1 MRTHY
6 KVWLD
11 YSNKKSSVTLSVDAT
26 QRIPALLTS
35 QVGCPPEIPT
45 ALPQLL
51 SETVSAPRNPPEPTE
66 NPWQLQRLLTDHRLA
81 QSALQYSYG
90 DRREEP
96 RATAPRDLSAQ
107 QAAEVSRAGKCPATD
122 ECDGDPLKK
131 KNKARTCTY
140 CKSIECKGKWG
151 MKYCL
156 VKEQVD
162 QRCAATSLPEAVP
175 SGSNVTL
182 DAAYFI

>member
-6 KVWLD
+6 KAWLD
-11 YSNKKSSVTLSVDAT
+11 YSNEKSSVTLSVDAT
-26 QRIPALLTS
+26 KRIRALLTS
-35 QVGCPPEIPT
+35 QVGCPPKIPT

-51 SETVSAPRNPPEPTE
+51 SETVSAPQNPPEPTE
-66 NPWQLQRLLTDHRLA
+66 NPWQLQRLLADHRLA

-96 RATAPRDLSAQ
+96 RDLSAQ
-107 QAAEVSRAGKCPATD
+107 QAAEVSRAGKRPATD
-122 ECDGDPLKK
+122 ECDGGPPKK

-151 MKYCL
+151 MKFCL

-162 QRCAATSLPEAVP
+162 QVCVTFFGEACRNLLCF
-175 SGSNVTL
+175 GF
-182 DAAYFI
+182 A